1 MYVFGKKV
9 FILLS
14 MSLYLLFVNVW
25 KTFSAVLYRYHMYT
39 WHIYTLYMYTLH
51 MYTCTHVHLY
61 TCILFTHCTIL
72 SVNHLRPFNLISKF
86 ITTFVKSPYNAHTPV
101 SISISISV
109 FRYSLSWSI
118 IPSRYNSVIIPLYFR
133 YISVIIPLQF
143 PLFKLLLFLGR

>member
-1 MYVFGKKV
+1 
-9 FILLS
+9 
-14 MSLYLLFVNVW
+14 
-25 KTFSAVLYRYHMYT
+25 
-39 WHIYTLYMYTLH
+39 MYTLH

-101 SISISISV
+101 SISISV

-118 IPSRYNSVIIPLYFR
+118 IPSRYNSVLIPLYFR
-133 YISVIIPLQF
+133 YISVIF
-143 PLFKLLLFLGR
+143 PLYFRYNFRYSNYCSSLEDKDIYFNLATKF